1 MRIGPKYKIARRL
14 GSRVFSKTQT
24 TKFSISGSAQKQGK
38 QGGRRPKALSEYGLQ
53 LIEKQKARYTY
64 GLKEHQFANY
74 VKAIKTKKGS
84 APVAEL
90 YRALESRL
98 DNVVFRLGIAPTRP
112 FARQMVTHGHITL
125 NGRRI
130 NIPSAAVKVGDVVA
144 VREQSQTAGLFKDFV
159 ERLKQYHPPSWVVF
173 DEVTKQGTVKAL
185 PQVGEGEADINFSS
199 ILEFYSRV

>member
-1 MRIGPKYKIARRL
+1 MKIGPKFKIARRL

-24 TKFSISGSAQKQGK
+24 TKFSISGSARKQGK
-38 QGGRRPKALSEYGLQ
+38 QGGRRPKQLSEYGLQ

-84 APVAEL
+84 PPATEL

-98 DNVVFRLGIAPTRP
+98 DNVVFRLGMAPTRP
-112 FARQMVTHGHITL
+112 FARQMITHGHITL

-130 NIPSAAVKVGDVVA
+130 NIPSAVIKVSDVVA
-144 VREQSQTAGLFKDFV
+144 VRKQSQTAGLFKNLA
-159 ERLKQYHPPSWVVF
+159 ERLKQYHAPSWVIF
-173 DEVTKQGTVKAL
+173 DEATKQGTVKAL
-185 PQVGEGEADINFSS
+185 PQIGEGEADINFSS